1 MTLTKTLKNTAIAS
15 LLVLIVVAGV
25 GEWGLRKVETEIKSN
40 LQSQIT
46 ESMNSTVAL
55 VNYWVS
61 ERKLDIESNANN
73 PEVRQTIIRLLK
85 ITSAREMTHKD
96 LLNLPEQKWL
106 RKNLGRITKKYN
118 FTGFVLLDTTGRQ
131 LAALLDEPVGRRDLA
146 ERSDFFERA
155 LKGETVI
162 SLPFTSEVP
171 LPDIHGHI
179 LKDMPTMFAASPIRN
194 DKGKVVAVL
203 SFRLRP
209 ELGFSKLLNVRP
221 GASGE
226 TYAFSRQGRLI
237 SQSRFESQLKSIGLI
252 PDNTESTSILHLEIR
267 DPGGNMTQGFV
278 PSIPRANHP
287 LTRMA
292 QSAVSGN
299 TAWDVDGY
307 NDYRGVPVVGAWTW
321 LTEVDFGIAHEIDVE
336 QAFAPLNTLKF
347 VFFIAF
353 GLLFSAAVLGLVQF
367 FLKEQAQEAQA
378 LEQRQTQQVARRM
391 QSIFN
396 NTIDAIIIIDE
407 LGMIESFNPAAAEIF
422 GYSLEEITDKNINIL
437 MPEPYHSEHDGYLE
451 NYRLTGTA
459 NIIGKVRE
467 LTALRKDGTTFTMEL
482 AVSELHLETG
492 KKFIGV
498 VRDITE
504 RKIIEIEINQ
514 AQQEAEKANNAK
526 SQFLSQMSHELRT
539 PLNAILGF
547 AQILSRDLKNMEPSV
562 QEECLD
568 HILNG
573 GNHLLELI
581 NDVLDLS
588 RVETGNLSVS
598 MEPTAIAPLI
608 REVLTLTE
616 PLTAANQIDLI
627 DNIFSDSNY
636 FVQAD
641 RVRLRQVLLNL
652 MSNAIKYNRPQGSVT
667 LSCET
672 DANDRL
678 RISVTDTG
686 LGIPAEHHK
695 RLFQPFTR
703 LEAHDNIIEGTG
715 IGLTI
720 CKELMSLMGGEIHL
734 ESEVGKGSTFSIDLA
749 FCKEPAGQVQQ
760 EKIPASLPSASVAQ
774 DVDSCVLYIEDNP
787 ANMQLVERIIQTH
800 RPEVTLLVASNGQE
814 GLTLA
819 RKYKPFLILLDLHM
833 PQINGWD
840 VFERL
845 QQSPATQNIPVVA
858 ISANAMESDIK
869 KTLKMGFAQYLTKPI
884 ILEEFLT
891 MLNRNLGPAPSTP
904 PPQK

>member
-347 VFFIAF
+347 VFFIVL
-353 GLLFSAAVLGLVQF
+353 GLLISAAVLGLVQF
-367 FLKEQAQEAQA
+367 FRKEQAQEAQA
-378 LEQRQTQQVARRM
+378 LEQRQTQQMARRL

-422 GYSLEEITDKNINIL
+422 GYSPEEITDKNISIL

-514 AQQEAEKANNAK
+514 A
-526 SQFLSQMSHELRT
+526 
-539 PLNAILGF
+539 
-547 AQILSRDLKNMEPSV
+547 
-562 QEECLD
+562 
-568 HILNG
+568 
-573 GNHLLELI
+573 
-581 NDVLDLS
+581 
-588 RVETGNLSVS
+588 
-598 MEPTAIAPLI
+598 
-608 REVLTLTE
+608 
-616 PLTAANQIDLI
+616 
-627 DNIFSDSNY
+627 
-636 FVQAD
+636 
-641 RVRLRQVLLNL
+641 
-652 MSNAIKYNRPQGSVT
+652 
-667 LSCET
+667 
-672 DANDRL
+672 
-678 RISVTDTG
+678 
-686 LGIPAEHHK
+686 
-695 RLFQPFTR
+695 
-703 LEAHDNIIEGTG
+703 
-715 IGLTI
+715 
-720 CKELMSLMGGEIHL
+720 
-734 ESEVGKGSTFSIDLA
+734 
-749 FCKEPAGQVQQ
+749 
-760 EKIPASLPSASVAQ
+760 
-774 DVDSCVLYIEDNP
+774 
-787 ANMQLVERIIQTH
+787 
-800 RPEVTLLVASNGQE
+800 
-814 GLTLA
+814 
-819 RKYKPFLILLDLHM
+819 
-833 PQINGWD
+833 
-840 VFERL
+840 
-845 QQSPATQNIPVVA
+845 
-858 ISANAMESDIK
+858 
-869 KTLKMGFAQYLTKPI
+869 
-884 ILEEFLT
+884 
-891 MLNRNLGPAPSTP
+891 
-904 PPQK
+904 